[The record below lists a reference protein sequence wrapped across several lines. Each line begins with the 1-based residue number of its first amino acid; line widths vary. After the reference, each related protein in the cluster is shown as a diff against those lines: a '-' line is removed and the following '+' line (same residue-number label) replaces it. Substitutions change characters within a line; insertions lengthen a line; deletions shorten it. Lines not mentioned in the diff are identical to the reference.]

1 MVLLMSLPAATKRYL
16 VIAMRTASF
25 SDHVI
30 APHLAFLDALRA
42 DGKLHMTGG
51 FSDKTGGA
59 YVLNLGSL
67 EEAHALVAT
76 DPLAISDAS
85 VLTVYEWNTR

>member
-1 MVLLMSLPAATKRYL
+1 
-16 VIAMRTASF
+16 MRTAHF
-25 SDHVI
+25 SDDVI

-59 YVLNLGSL
+59 YVLNVGSL
-67 EEAHALVAT
+67 EEAQALVAT
-76 DPLAISDAS
+76 DPLTTSDAS
-85 VLTVYEWNTR
+85 VLTVHEWITR